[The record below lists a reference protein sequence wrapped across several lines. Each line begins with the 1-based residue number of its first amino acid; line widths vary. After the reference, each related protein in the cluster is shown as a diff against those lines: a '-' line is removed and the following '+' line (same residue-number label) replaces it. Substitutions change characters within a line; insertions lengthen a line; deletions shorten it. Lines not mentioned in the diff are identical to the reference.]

1 MNLPLH
7 IARRYLFAKKSHNAI
22 NIISLISVIGIIV
35 ATAAIVCILSVFN
48 GFTDVATRTFS
59 DFDPELRIVPVNGK
73 VFDPTVPHIQRIKDM
88 DAIEIISESL
98 EENAM
103 AKYGERQ
110 EPILMKGVTPQFEK
124 LSNLDSIIVDGS
136 FMLREGDTDYG
147 IIGGGLAMLLGTRAG
162 FVDPVELYVPKRD
175 SRYNLAN
182 FTSAFSL
189 SEVYISGV
197 FFLGQEKYDNQ
208 ILIVP
213 IEKMRELLNYENEVT
228 SLDLKVK
235 AGYNINDV
243 KDEISAA
250 IGEEY
255 VVKNRFEQQSE
266 VYRMVNIEKWVTFL
280 IFSIVLTIALFNIL
294 GSLSMLIIEK
304 ADDVQ
309 ILKNMGAS
317 NSMITRIFLYE
328 GWMIT
333 FMGAVAGLVLGLVV
347 CWLQSHY
354 GLIKLGTVPGEF
366 ITDAYPVVVEISD
379 LLVVFLAVNVIGFL
393 AVLYPVNNLRKRLLT
408 R

>member
-35 ATAAIVCILSVFN
+35 ATAALVCTLSVFN
-48 GFTDVATRTFS
+48 GFTDVATRSFS
-59 DFDPELRIVPVNGK
+59 DFDPELQIVAAQGK
-73 VFDPTVPHIQRIKDM
+73 VFDPTVSAVQEVKD
-88 DAIEIISESL
+88 IPEIAFTSESL
-98 EENAM
+98 EENAV
-103 AKYGERQ
+103 AKFGERQ
-110 EPILMKGVTPQFEK
+110 EPILLKGVTPQFEK
-124 LSNLDSIIVDGS
+124 LSKLDSILVDGH

-147 IIGGGLAMLLGTRAG
+147 VVGGGLAMLLGVRAG

-189 SEVYISGV
+189 SDVYISGV
-197 FFLGQEKYDNQ
+197 FLLRQEKYDNQ

-213 IEKMRELLNYENEVT
+213 VELMRELLNYENEVT
-228 SLDLKVK
+228 SLDIKVK
-235 AGYNINDV
+235 DGHNVEDV
-243 KDEISAA
+243 KRK
-250 IGEEY
+250 
-255 VVKNRFEQQSE
+255 VKDVLGSDYLVKDRFEQQSE
-266 VYRMVNIEKWVTFL
+266 VYRMVNIEKWVTFFIL
-280 IFSIVLTIALFNIL
+280 SIVLTIAVFNIL

-304 ADDVQ
+304 TEDVQ

-317 NSMITRIFLYE
+317 NKLITRIFLYE

-333 FMGAVAGLVLGLVV
+333 FMGAVVGVLIGLLL
-347 CWLQSHY
+347 CYLQSHY
-354 GLIKLGTVPGEF
+354 GLLKLGTVPGEF
-366 ITDAYPVVVEISD
+366 VTDAYPVVVEATD
-379 LLVVFLAVNVIGFL
+379 LLIVFLAVNIIGFV

-408 R
+408 K